1 LTLFF
6 ILPLCFAINIIV
18 LLINKEKMQN
28 LDPQNLLKMGKDD
41 KVLRDV
47 VTIEVIKELVK
58 KYPNDMELGSLV
70 RKIITNQK

>member
-1 LTLFF
+1 
-6 ILPLCFAINIIV
+6 
-18 LLINKEKMQN
+18 MQN

-70 RKIITNQK
+70 GKIITNQK